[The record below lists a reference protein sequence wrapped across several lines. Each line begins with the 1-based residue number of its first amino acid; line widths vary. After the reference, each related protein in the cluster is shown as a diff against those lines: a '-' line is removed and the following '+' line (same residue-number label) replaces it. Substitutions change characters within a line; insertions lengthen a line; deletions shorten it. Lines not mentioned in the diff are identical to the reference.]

1 MLAGVAA
8 GIAQHFNIDVT
19 IVRVVFAVLAIVG
32 FTGLAYLGGL
42 PLYLGGIP
50 LYLACWLL
58 IPEEG
63 SEHSIASALLRNAQ
77 SRSAPPDSAARSV
90 LDRCGAGPL
99 DCRLAAGRCYST
111 SVSPSNLPRSSRY
124 SSRPTPFGSR
134 KYMLLSAPRSGPR

>member
-8 GIAQHFNIDVT
+8 GIAQHFSIDVT

-32 FTGLAYLGGL
+32 FTGLAYFGGL

-63 SEHSIASALLRNAQ
+63 SDHSIASTLLRSAQ
-77 SRSAPPDSAARSV
+77 SK
-90 LDRCGAGPL
+90 
-99 DCRLAAGRCYST
+99 
-111 SVSPSNLPRSSRY
+111 SR
-124 SSRPTPFGSR
+124 
-134 KYMLLSAPRSGPR
+134 

>member
-1 MLAGVAA
+1 MNSSTEETRSPRSQIRRPVKGRMLAGVAA

-19 IVRVVFAVLAIVG
+19 IVRVVFTVLAIVG

-63 SEHSIASALLRNAQ
+63 SEHSIASALLRNAH
-77 SRSAPPDSAARSV
+77 SRSR
-90 LDRCGAGPL
+90 
-99 DCRLAAGRCYST
+99 
-111 SVSPSNLPRSSRY
+111 
-124 SSRPTPFGSR
+124 
-134 KYMLLSAPRSGPR
+134 